1 MRAHAGARPENAKVL
16 QPKEGRSRTAN
27 VCPVDPQAA
36 AAREA
41 REKVGVRFF
50 TARVRGRDDF
60 FLSHLATVE
69 GSSIPSTVAPP
80 MGLFAR
86 FKMES
91 SGMFLNIDGWA
102 KPPSLLSFTKICL
115 MPLQL

>member
-1 MRAHAGARPENAKVL
+1 MLALGQKTRRSFSPRRAEAEPPMFVPSTLRLQQREKREKRLGLDFL
-16 QPKEGRSRTAN
+16 QP
-27 VCPVDPQAA
+27 
-36 AAREA
+36 
-41 REKVGVRFF
+41 GV
-50 TARVRGRDDF
+50 VRGRDDF